1 MDMDSLTLALL
12 TGNDDVTVAPST
24 LFAGGVRIEGGTS
37 DSVTETGRTGV
48 ATGLDLAVATVK
60 GVFVGG
66 PSVSS
71 TADGTCRFV
80 DLATLSPPRLGL
92 DVVQV
97 LIGVEV
103 VGILKLCNGER

>member
-24 LFAGGVRIEGGTS
+24 LFAGGVRIEGE
-37 DSVTETGRTGV
+37 SVTETGRTGV